1 MTYLYFRV
9 SKNCMMYDDA
19 EDVDSSCSIK
29 TEKWSG
35 LKTIEKQQNLTPK
48 FPNEV
53 ELRFASQIDNS
64 RERLKCNMDI
74 PKTHFDD
81 TPRENLAI
89 NSEGTENETISIES
103 QLNQNIGNGQIHHLF
118 RQILCI
124 DCC

>member
-1 MTYLYFRV
+1 
-9 SKNCMMYDDA
+9 MMYDDA
-19 EDVDSSCSIK
+19 DDVDSSCSFK

-35 LKTIEKQQNLTPK
+35 LKTIEKHQTPTPK
-48 FPNEV
+48 FPYEV
-53 ELRFASQIDNS
+53 ELRFVSQMENS
-64 RERLKCNMDI
+64 RERLKCNI
-74 PKTHFDD
+74 VTPKKHFDN

-103 QLNQNIGNGQIHHLF
+103 QLHQNIGNGQIHHLF

>member
-1 MTYLYFRV
+1 MKHLYFRL

-19 EDVDSSCSIK
+19 DDVDSSCSFK

-35 LKTIEKQQNLTPK
+35 LKTIEKHQTPTPK
-48 FPNEV
+48 FPYEV
-53 ELRFASQIDNS
+53 ELRFVSQMENS
-64 RERLKCNMDI
+64 RERLKCNMVT
-74 PKTHFDD
+74 PKTHFDN

>member
-89 NSEGTENETISIES
+89 NSEGTENETISIDG
-103 QLNQNIGNGQIHHLF
+103 QLHQNIGNGQIHHLF

>member
-1 MTYLYFRV
+1 MTYSYFRL
-9 SKNCMMYDDA
+9 SKNRMMYDDA
-19 EDVDSSCSIK
+19 EDIDSSCSIK

-35 LKTIEKQQNLTPK
+35 LKTIEKQQNLIPK

-89 NSEGTENETISIES
+89 NSEGTENETISMEG
-103 QLNQNIGNGQIHHLF
+103 QLHQHIGIGQMHHLF